1 MKEIIISSSSRNE
14 INKIKMKVLS
24 EDQQKSLLAER
35 RRIAVDA
42 RQSLEG
48 EWQSNEV
55 TVYDVGMEGGALKQS
70 AIMGNTVSYLDA
82 DAQEDDKGGP
92 EFMAINLISRN
103 KQLLHSQLCSNPPA
117 VMAVPESSEDRDRD
131 ASIAAEHICSYVRE
145 HYNLVDAVALA
156 TNSVFDYGTGFIKNI
171 YDGSLGEI
179 LEYDEKEGTLVMEG
193 DNSYSVPRVWDI
205 HLDPNATNPKDVKW
219 IFEDIFMTLPEAI
232 EKFGEE
238 HKERLEKEVREVM
251 AEEQESA
258 TSSGSMLSNKKY
270 KILKICEY
278 WETGLPEN
286 CYQGRH
292 GYCLQD
298 GYILKPLCPSP
309 CRFKMN
315 PRNPNSPTKARLPYS
330 ILTFI
335 DIPGSA
341 WGRSPVA
348 HTSRMQEMLNNC
360 VSVMISTAEVV
371 GIPRILLPKQSVD
384 KDTITNSAIDIMQF
398 NATEGVP
405 PHIIQAANVSQD
417 INNLILKL
425 EQYINDG
432 WGVNDAMFGKQQREQ
447 AALLMQLSTMQ
458 GNLIRQ
464 RLYDKYILFV
474 KDIYDLQLLYCVEYW
489 ETSRTIQ
496 VVGENNTLQV
506 AKLRGADLLGGYSL
520 KVEYGQA
527 FALDP
532 ITRTEQIL
540 KSSQLYL
547 QAGMTPRELVQL
559 LRITDLRGKTD
570 EFRQADDRAKEIIER
585 IKALEMQVEI
595 SSKYQDHIGIIAYM
609 KKYTMNR
616 EFEELE
622 PNVRNLITEHIDTR
636 IEAELQNTTGGAAA
650 MGQPGMIPPL
660 AAPGGIA
667 PPAPAAPM
675 Q

>member
-1 MKEIIISSSSRNE
+1 
-14 INKIKMKVLS
+14 
-24 EDQQKSLLAER
+24 
-35 RRIAVDA
+35 
-42 RQSLEG
+42 
-48 EWQSNEV
+48 
-55 TVYDVGMEGGALKQS
+55 
-70 AIMGNTVSYLDA
+70 
-82 DAQEDDKGGP
+82 
-92 EFMAINLISRN
+92 
-103 KQLLHSQLCSNPPA
+103 
-117 VMAVPESSEDRDRD
+117 
-131 ASIAAEHICSYVRE
+131 
-145 HYNLVDAVALA
+145 
-156 TNSVFDYGTGFIKNI
+156 
-171 YDGSLGEI
+171 
-179 LEYDEKEGTLVMEG
+179 
-193 DNSYSVPRVWDI
+193 
-205 HLDPNATNPKDVKW
+205 
-219 IFEDIFMTLPEAI
+219 
-232 EKFGEE
+232 
-238 HKERLEKEVREVM
+238 
-251 AEEQESA
+251 
-258 TSSGSMLSNKKY
+258 
-270 KILKICEY
+270 
-278 WETGLPEN
+278 
-286 CYQGRH
+286 
-292 GYCLQD
+292 
-298 GYILKPLCPSP
+298 
-309 CRFKMN
+309 
-315 PRNPNSPTKARLPYS
+315 
-330 ILTFI
+330 
-335 DIPGSA
+335 
-341 WGRSPVA
+341 
-348 HTSRMQEMLNNC
+348 MLNNC